1 MKVNS
6 SLLALISVANAL
18 PNLRRRGEPLLQP
31 LALPQVPMLLYQV
44 HRLPGLDGILPEDVP
59 LMYSGQVELYAE
71 NNTHYYFWK
80 HLDKHK
86 IERNYNRTTFWL
98 NGGPGCSSMDG
109 ALMESGPFRIND
121 KLKVTYNQ
129 GSWHRLSDMV
139 YVDQPGGTGFSYT
152 DNIDHDLDQVALD
165 FMRFLQKYYEIFPQ
179 DLNNDIYLA
188 GESYAGQYI
197 PYIADAILRQ
207 NAENPVQYNLKGL
220 LIGNGW
226 ISPNEQSALYVPFT
240 VKAGLLSATNPHMPS
255 ILKEQERCQEIVSK
269 IDATTDADENPQL
282 HDFETDSTTC
292 ESILSLIINATLDP
306 KASKAQQ
313 CINVYDYTLRDE
325 SPACGMMWPPDVSAL
340 ALFLREDEV
349 MNDLNLKQKNRWT
362 ECDARVGRTLK
373 ARNSIPA
380 IRLFPRLLEQ
390 VPIMLF
396 NGEHDIICNSM
407 GIESMIL
414 KLKWGG
420 RKGFSENLPPVE
432 WLHGNISAGIL
443 KSERNLTVVTVFNA
457 SHMVPFDKPDVSRAL
472 MDLMTGDYDAIS
484 GMSPIVATHA
494 LDMRE
499 ELSDHTVD
507 TSTSSSI
514 TRVIQFAVLLIIFW
528 GLYMLYSSYRSR
540 PSSIIKT
547 SSSQNSAGSNGS
559 RKKNVQ
565 WAEQLRRFQSEEQL
579 FHSNTSFLSKA
590 INKIKGENRGNY
602 TPPRSFSPETGRTS
616 LELQE
621 LSGGSIDHHLI
632 DDEFIIASDDELDN
646 ELTQNNGPGSLPT
659 APLVRD

>member
-1 MKVNS
+1 MKIRLS
-6 SLLALISVANAL
+6 FLALVSAATAFPSL
-18 PNLRRRGEPLLQP
+18 QRRGEPLLP
-31 LALPQVPMLLYQV
+31 YLV
-44 HRLPGLDGILPEDVP
+44 HDLPGLDKILPDDVP

-71 NNTHYYFWK
+71 NKTHYYFWK

-86 IERNYNRTTFWL
+86 VDRNHNRTTFWL

-121 KLKVTYNQ
+121 NLHVTYNQ

-152 DNIDHDLDQVALD
+152 DNIDHDLDQVSLD
-165 FMRFLQKYYEIFPQ
+165 FMRFLQKYFEIFPQ
-179 DLNNDIYLA
+179 DRANDIYLA

-197 PYIADAILRQ
+197 PYIAEAILRHNQ
-207 NAENPVQYNLKGL
+207 EDLVVYNLKGL

-226 ISPNEQSALYVPFT
+226 ISPNEQSALYVPFS
-240 VKAGLLSATNPHMPS
+240 VKAGLLSATNPHMS
-255 ILKEQERCQEIVSK
+255 AILKEQERCQEIVSK
-269 IDATTDADENPQL
+269 IDAATGADTVPQL
-282 HDFETDSTTC
+282 HDFETDTTTC
-292 ESILSLIINATLDP
+292 EGILTLIINATLDP
-306 KASKAQQ
+306 TASKSQQ

-325 SPACGMMWPPDVSAL
+325 TPACGMMWPPDVSAL

-349 MNDLNLKQKNRWT
+349 MDNLNLKQKNRWT

-373 ARNSIPA
+373 ARNSIPS

-390 VPIMLF
+390 IPIMLF
-396 NGEHDIICNSM
+396 NGEHDIICNTMGVDSM
-407 GIESMIL
+407 VL

-420 RKGFSENLPPVE
+420 QTGFSENLPPVE
-432 WLHGNISAGIL
+432 WIHANKSAGII
-443 KSERNLTVVTVFNA
+443 KSERNLTVITVYNA

-472 MDLMTGDYDAIS
+472 LDLMTGDYDAIS
-484 GMSPIVATHA
+484 GMSPIAATHA

-499 ELSDHTVD
+499 EKPSDDPVD
-507 TSTSSSI
+507 SSTTSRI
-514 TRVIQFAVLLIIFW
+514 TRIIQFAVLLILFW
-528 GLYMLYSSYRSR
+528 GLYGLYSSYRSR

-547 SSSQNSAGSNGS
+547 SSAQNSAGSTGS

-579 FHSNTSFLSKA
+579 IHTNTSFLSKA

-602 TPPRSFSPETGRTS
+602 TPPRSFSPENARPS
-616 LELQE
+616 LELQD
-621 LSGGSIDHHLI
+621 LPRASTDHYLI
-632 DDEFIIASDDELDN
+632 DDEFIIASDDESDHETTPN
-646 ELTQNNGPGSLPT
+646 AGPSLSP
-659 APLVRD
+659 ADPLVSGNHKET